1 MLDFYYHPSSPP
13 SRAVQIFLKLTHIEH
28 TAHAVNLMGGEQKT
42 AEFLA
47 MNSVGQVPVIKDGD
61 YVLAEGQAILAYL
74 HASRQC
80 RDDLYP
86 ADAKKRG
93 LVDRHLHWYHT
104 NIRLGGLLFRKTI
117 IDPMRGVVV
126 TPESL
131 EETKATLKQSLQQ
144 MEGWLGIQA
153 YMAGETLTI
162 ADLATHAYCVQVRAI
177 GYDFAPYPRV
187 TAWMDTINAMPE
199 VREVN
204 QVFLGEIV
212 AQMRQKLHQ
221 QE

>member
-1 MLDFYYHPSSPP
+1 MLDFYYHPASSP
-13 SRAVQIFLKLTHIEH
+13 SRAVQIFLKLNHIEH
-28 TAHAVNLMGGEQKT
+28 TAHVVNLMAGEQKT

-47 MNSVGQVPVIKDGD
+47 MNSAGQVPVIKDGD
-61 YVLAEGQAILAYL
+61 YVLAECQAILAYL

-86 ADAKKRG
+86 ADVKKRG
-93 LVDRHLHWYHT
+93 LVDRHLHWYHI
-104 NIRLGGLLFRKTI
+104 NIRAGGQLFKKTLF
-117 IDPMRGVVV
+117 DPIKGIAVP
-126 TPESL
+126 PESL
-131 EETKATLKQSLQQ
+131 EETKTTLRQSLEQ
-144 MEGWLGIQA
+144 MEGWLGTQA

-187 TAWMDTINAMPE
+187 IAWMDLINALPE